1 VEEEM
6 TTLNRLEHVNLS
18 CQDLEA
24 SQAFYQALF
33 PDWYV
38 RAEDRYDQRPW
49 IHLGDDQFYIS
60 LNHTPELKRVHEI
73 YENIG
78 VNHVGFVINN
88 GEEFKVRLEE
98 NKIDY
103 YTLAAPEIKHRIYVS
118 DPDGNEIE
126 LVEYN
131 SNYRLR

>member
-1 VEEEM
+1 
-6 TTLNRLEHVNLS
+6 
-18 CQDLEA
+18 
-24 SQAFYQALF
+24 
-33 PDWYV
+33 
-38 RAEDRYDQRPW
+38 
-49 IHLGDDQFYIS
+49 
-60 LNHTPELKRVHEI
+60 
-73 YENIG
+73 

>member
-1 VEEEM
+1 M
-6 TTLNRLEHVNLS
+6 TTLNRLEHVNLA
-18 CQDLEA
+18 CHDIKT
-24 SQAFYQALF
+24 SQAFYQVLF

-38 RAEDRYDQRPW
+38 RAQDLLDQRPW
-49 IHLGDDQFYIS
+49 VHLGDDQFYVC
-60 LNHTPELKRVHEI
+60 LNHTPNLKRVHAI

-88 GEEFKVRLEE
+88 GEAIKVRLEE
-98 NKIDY
+98 NKIEY
-103 YTLAAPEIKHRIYVS
+103 YTLTAPETKHRIYVS

-131 SNYRLR
+131 SGYRLR

>member
-1 VEEEM
+1 M
-6 TTLNRLEHVNLS
+6 AILNRLEHINLS
-18 CQDLEA
+18 CHDIEA
-24 SQAFYQALF
+24 NRAFYQILF

-38 RAEDRYDQRPW
+38 RSEDRNDPRPW

-60 LNHTPELKRVHEI
+60 LNHTPDLSKVHAI

-88 GEEFKVRLEE
+88 GDVMKVRLEE
-98 NKIDY
+98 NNINY
-103 YTLAAPEIKHRIYVS
+103 YTLTAPEAKHRIYVS

-131 SNYRLR
+131 PDYRLR